1 MEKEQIASLI
11 HLHEDGAINRRDL
24 IRKLAKYTGSVTAA
38 MAILEST
45 GLAQAPA
52 NTCSGDVRVAETD
65 PAIYGEML
73 TLYGSGPLFAYQARP
88 AENITQ
94 PRPAVLVVHENQGL
108 TSYIKDVTRRVAKAG
123 FVGIAVDLLSRQGG
137 TSQFATPET
146 AMAAYNR
153 TTQPERREDMLSTLF
168 TIREQPYIVRD
179 RLGAVGFCAGGGNV
193 LDLAANTDQLSG
205 AAVYYGPPPN
215 PVDQFSKVTTPLLL
229 MYPELDR
236 GTTGPLASLLSVLV
250 ANNKR
255 YSLHIYENTNHAF
268 HNDTGP
274 RYDAAAACDAWA
286 KTITFFNAHLNRA
299 AG

>member
-1 MEKEQIASLI
+1 MDKDPIANLI

-38 MAILEST
+38 MAVLEST

-52 NTCSGDVRVAETD
+52 TTCAGDVRVAETD

-73 TLYGSGPLFAYQARP
+73 TLYGNGPLYAYQVRP
-88 AENITQ
+88 AENISQ

-123 FVGIAVDLLSRQGG
+123 YVGIAVDLLSRQGG
-137 TSQFATPET
+137 SSQFSTPET
-146 AMAAYNR
+146 AAAAYNR
-153 TTQPERREDMLSTLF
+153 TTVAERREDMLTTLF
-168 TIREQPYIVRD
+168 TIREQPYVVRN

-193 LDLAANTDQLSG
+193 LDLAANTDQLTA
-205 AAVYYGPPPN
+205 AAVYYGPAPA
-215 PVDQFSKVTTPLLL
+215 PVDQFSKVTAPLLL
-229 MYPELDR
+229 VYPELDR
-236 GTTGPLASLLSVLV
+236 GTTGPLASMLSVLV

-255 YSLHIYENTNHAF
+255 YALHIYENTNHAF

-274 RYDAAAACDAWA
+274 RYDAGAACDAWA
-286 KTITFFNAHLNRA
+286 KTLTFFNSHLNA
-299 AG
+299 AQ